1 MTLPEIEA
9 YCEAMDRIDR
19 PSVPVFIYAADLY
32 AELAARY
39 DDFGACSIR
48 GHRIVWMAP
57 QGTPPNAK
65 RTYVNDVQGVA
76 PTKKRNRTKWSPN
89 ATKASS
95 LF

>member
-1 MTLPEIEA
+1 
-9 YCEAMDRIDR
+9 MDRIDR

-89 ATKASS
+89 ATRASS